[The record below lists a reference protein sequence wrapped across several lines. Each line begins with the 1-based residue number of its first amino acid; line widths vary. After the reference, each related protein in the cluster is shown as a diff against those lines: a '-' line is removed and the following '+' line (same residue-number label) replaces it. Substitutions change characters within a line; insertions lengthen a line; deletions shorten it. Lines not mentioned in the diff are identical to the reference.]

1 MGKPHELPFGQA
13 FGQGER
19 QAYDSISIRTEGG
32 IEESCFCKVLP
43 ERNVWRTIIQ
53 CHSIRAFK
61 HCFNGASVFYF
72 KTVIRQSFSIEA
84 DSYGLHHPAILLYT
98 ETTLRMRNPPERS
111 IQSAIHIPPT
121 KTAQS
126 AARIGEVA
134 VHPDGMA

>member
-19 QAYDSISIRTEGG
+19 QAYDSIRIRTEGG

-53 CHSIRAFK
+53 CHSIRRFE
-61 HCFNGASVFYF
+61 HRHNRVSVFHF
-72 KTVIRQSFSIEA
+72 KTVIGRGFSIKA
-84 DSYGLHHPAILLYT
+84 DSCGLHHPAILLYT
-98 ETTLRMRNPPERS
+98 ETVLRMRNPPERS

-121 KTAQS
+121 YAPQG